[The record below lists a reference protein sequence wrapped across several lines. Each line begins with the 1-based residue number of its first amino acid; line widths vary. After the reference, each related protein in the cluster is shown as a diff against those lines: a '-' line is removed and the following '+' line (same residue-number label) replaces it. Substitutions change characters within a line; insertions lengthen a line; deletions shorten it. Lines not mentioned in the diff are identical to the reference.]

1 MKRVRETKALTAA
14 ITILAGLAIASVP
27 DRLMAQAANPC
38 AAKPMNPCA
47 PKAANP
53 CSPMQAAGDAA
64 VEVDPKLVLR
74 PKGIKPQGG
83 NPAQLAKEGKALFN
97 DPKLST
103 NGMSCATCH
112 VDNQANFAPGFAKPY
127 PHEVAMVNQKS
138 GLSQVQLD
146 EMVQFCMVVPMAAK
160 PLPWDSRQLAALTA
174 YAAELQAAFRK
185 QSTNTGAAKAANPC
199 APKAANPCAPRK

>member
-1 MKRVRETKALTAA
+1 LKMKRVREIKALTAA
-14 ITILAGLAIASVP
+14 MTIFAGLVIASGS
-27 DRLMAQAANPC
+27 QAANPC
-38 AAKPMNPCA
+38 AAKPANPCA

-53 CSPMQAAGDAA
+53 CSPGQAAGDASA
-64 VEVDPKLVLR
+64 EVDPKLVLR
-74 PKGIKPQGG
+74 PKGSKLQGG
-83 NPAQLAKEGKALFN
+83 NSAQLAKEGKALFN

-127 PHEVAMVNQKS
+127 PHVVAMVNQKS
-138 GLSQVQLD
+138 GVAEVNLD

-174 YAAELQAAFRK
+174 YAAELQTAFRK
-185 QSTNTGAAKAANPC
+185 QTTKTGATGAKAANPANPC
-199 APKAANPCAPRK
+199 APKK